1 MCLFVCIRRAIWNPE
16 CSFPIIIR
24 IAFLVSRTL
33 LLYSSE
39 TACKGALSRLLWI
52 QYSPPVPRVVTVAFR
67 RREKN
72 NNRDAVAVIVD
83 PPKAGVM
90 IRLAKKGK
98 ELEVNAFFCSHGRP
112 AMTSSFND
120 WRADHEALLKGQW
133 LKWRTIGYE
142 RNPGSISFVSYPLTY
157 GIWHFHLPD
166 TFLW

>member
-1 MCLFVCIRRAIWNPE
+1 MFVIGRHVINHRSDQWRHRRVETFCRCSRCIDYRWLVSICLIYSKVVSQHRHVCLFVCIRRAIWNPE

-90 IRLAKKGK
+90 KI
-98 ELEVNAFFCSHGRP
+98 
-112 AMTSSFND
+112 
-120 WRADHEALLKGQW
+120 
-133 LKWRTIGYE
+133 IGDKC
-142 RNPGSISFVSYPLTY
+142 I
-157 GIWHFHLPD
+157 
-166 TFLW
+166 FLQPCQ